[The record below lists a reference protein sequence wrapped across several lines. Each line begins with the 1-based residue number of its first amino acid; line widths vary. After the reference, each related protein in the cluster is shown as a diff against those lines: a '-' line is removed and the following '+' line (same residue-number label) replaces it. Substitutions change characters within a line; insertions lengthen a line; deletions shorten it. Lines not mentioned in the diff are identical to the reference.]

1 MESSN
6 ILSMATLLLP
16 PMKLVNGELVS
27 DPKNMKFDD
36 IQKRVELIFLPE
48 NKNNSAQAFKDS
60 VKIFWEE
67 LMKNHAMVLK
77 QKAYYI

>member
-1 MESSN
+1 
-6 ILSMATLLLP
+6 MATLLLP